1 MTIFL
6 INGKP
11 HTAVSN
17 GFKPIDNQTYYMMI
31 ERSEITHT
39 EVIDH
44 D

>member
-1 MTIFL
+1 MTVYL

-17 GFKPIDNQTYYMMI
+17 GFKPIDEQTYFNMI
-31 ERSEITHT
+31 ERSEIIHL
-39 EVIDH
+39 EVIEH